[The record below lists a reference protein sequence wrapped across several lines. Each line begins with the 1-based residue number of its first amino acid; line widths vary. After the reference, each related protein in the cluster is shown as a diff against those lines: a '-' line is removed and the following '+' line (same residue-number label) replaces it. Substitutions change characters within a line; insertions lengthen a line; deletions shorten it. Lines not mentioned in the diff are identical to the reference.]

1 MSKPEI
7 INNTQDNLFKS
18 RLSNQLN
25 PKHPLVILSG
35 KINWTSLEEKFGV
48 MYQAELGYPPKPI
61 RLMVGLL
68 MLQHMEGLSDEA
80 VVAEWVENPY
90 WQLFCGYDFLEW
102 EMPINPSS
110 LTRWRKRLG
119 VEGME
124 EILKATIQT
133 AVVTGKVKES
143 SFKQVIVDTTPM
155 EKAITYPTDSKLLNK
170 AREKLVNLAKKQGI
184 ILRQTYSRVGKIAVV
199 KAARHAHAK
208 QFKKMQKHV
217 KKLRV
222 YLGRVMRDI
231 ERRIEDRKDLQAIFK
246 HYLTLSER
254 LINQKK
260 NTPHKIYSIHE
271 PEVVC
276 MSKGKASKRYEFGCK
291 VSLAI
296 THKEGLALTS
306 LALPGNPYDGHT
318 LKETLT
324 HATKMSGHAIDRSF
338 VDLGYKGHDVE
349 GTEVIMSRQKNLSSS
364 LKKALKRRNA
374 IEPHIGHMK
383 QEGKLGRNYLKGQL
397 GDQLNALLVAI
408 GHNMR
413 LLWAHIYYFFT
424 LVKILLRQL
433 HTHNQ
438 PMAI

>member
-1 MSKPEI
+1 
-7 INNTQDNLFKS
+7 
-18 RLSNQLN
+18 
-25 PKHPLVILSG
+25 
-35 KINWTSLEEKFGV
+35 

-119 VEGME
+119 ME

-170 AREKLVNLAKKQGI
+170 AREQLVNLAKKQGI

-199 KAARHAHAK
+199 KSARHAHAK

-217 KKLRV
+217 KKFRV
-222 YLGRVMRDI
+222 YWGRIMRDI

-254 LINQKK
+254 LMNQKK
-260 NTPHKIYSIHE
+260 NTPIRFTASMNLRLC
-271 PEVVC
+271 VC
-276 MSKGKASKRYEFGCK
+276 LKAKPLSGMSLDARY
-291 VSLAI
+291 
-296 THKEGLALTS
+296 H
-306 LALPGNPYDGHT
+306 
-318 LKETLT
+318 
-324 HATKMSGHAIDRSF
+324 
-338 VDLGYKGHDVE
+338 
-349 GTEVIMSRQKNLSSS
+349 
-364 LKKALKRRNA
+364 
-374 IEPHIGHMK
+374 
-383 QEGKLGRNYLKGQL
+383 
-397 GDQLNALLVAI
+397 
-408 GHNMR
+408 
-413 LLWAHIYYFFT
+413 
-424 LVKILLRQL
+424 
-433 HTHNQ
+433 
-438 PMAI
+438 

>member
-1 MSKPEI
+1 
-7 INNTQDNLFKS
+7 
-18 RLSNQLN
+18 
-25 PKHPLVILSG
+25 
-35 KINWTSLEEKFGV
+35 

-68 MLQHMEGLSDEA
+68 MLQHMEGISDEA

-90 WQLFCGYDFLEW
+90 WQLFCGFDFLQW
-102 EMPINPSS
+102 EMPIDPSS

-143 SFKQVIVDTTPM
+143 SFNQVIVDTTSM

-170 AREKLVNLAKKQGI
+170 AREKLVSLALTQGVV
-184 ILRQTYSRVGKIAVV
+184 LRQTYSRVGKIAVV

-208 QFKKMQKHV
+208 QFKKMQKQV

-231 ERRIEDRKDLQAIFK
+231 ERRIEGSSDLKAIFN

-254 LINQKK
+254 LLNQKK
-260 NTPHKIYSIHE
+260 KTPHKIYSIHE

-276 MSKGKASKRYEFGCK
+276 MSKGKSAKRYEFGCK

-296 THKEGLALTS
+296 THKEGLVLTS
-306 LALPGNPYDGHT
+306 IALPGNPYDGHT
-318 LKETLT
+318 LKETLN
-324 HATKMSGHAIDRSF
+324 HATKMSGHAIDKSF

-349 GTEVIMSRQKNLSSS
+349 DTEVIMSRQKNLSKA

-383 QEGKLGRNYLKGQL
+383 QDGKLGRNYLKGQL

-413 LLWAHIYYFFT
+413 LIRAHIYYFFT
-424 LVKILLRQL
+424 LIKMIWKELYGPNKFIASP
-433 HTHNQ
+433 HYY
-438 PMAI
+438 A